1 MIHSLPLRWALGG
14 GYHIIYIY
22 ILIYKYIIYII
33 LYILSAPLNT
43 SLILLHV
50 TVTIPVGSK
59 PALIFAQDWSL
70 CSHIKLVQP
79 LGFKVDSMCKLQ
91 EIVDMLICIRTSEN
105 FLIDKACLAALLTVD
120 LPSSLLRQNKTRLEN
135 TSSTDAL
142 LDVEPTR
149 KE

>member
-1 MIHSLPLRWALGG
+1 M
-14 GYHIIYIY
+14 
-22 ILIYKYIIYII
+22 
-33 LYILSAPLNT
+33 SAPLNT

-79 LGFKVDSMCKLQ
+79 LGFKVDSYYISICKLQ
-91 EIVDMLICIRTSEN
+91 EIVDMLIGIRTSEN